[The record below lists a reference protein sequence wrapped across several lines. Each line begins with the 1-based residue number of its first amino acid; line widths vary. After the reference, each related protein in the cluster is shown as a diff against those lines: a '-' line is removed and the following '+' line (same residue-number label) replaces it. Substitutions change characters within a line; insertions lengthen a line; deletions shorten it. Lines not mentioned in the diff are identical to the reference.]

1 MTWETG
7 LLEWRDFYIAVAGAG
22 AALVGLVFVGAS
34 IQLSNRPLDSRI
46 RILATMAVVNL
57 LHPLIASLIMLV
69 PGSPQVLGAGLLTL
83 ALAGLVG
90 AIGIDR
96 AKLRQP
102 RIESRLWLVYRYFIP
117 SAAELILAAGAIAL
131 ILGSTLGLY
140 AVPAFVFLMFIVGT
154 QNAWDLLLGGGS
166 TSRSEPL
173 PERAVVV
180 VTHGNSGG
188 GS

>member
-7 LLEWRDFYIAVAGAG
+7 LLECRDFYIAVAGAG

-46 RILATMAVVNL
+46 RMATMAVVNL

-96 AKLRQP
+96 AELRQP
-102 RIESRLWLVYRYFIP
+102 RIESRFWLVYR
-117 SAAELILAAGAIAL
+117 
-131 ILGSTLGLY
+131 
-140 AVPAFVFLMFIVGT
+140 
-154 QNAWDLLLGGGS
+154 
-166 TSRSEPL
+166 
-173 PERAVVV
+173 
-180 VTHGNSGG
+180 
-188 GS
+188 